1 MLTTCEAACIFQ
13 HMSVQNASDL
23 LSVACTRVGQTLPQ
37 HMFVAAT
44 SDSVKLEMASK
55 ALARP
60 RAHYNILAE

>member
-23 LSVACTRVGQTLPQ
+23 LSVACTGVRQTLPL

-44 SDSVKLEMASK
+44 SDSVKLKIASK

-60 RAHYNILAE
+60 RAHYYILTE